1 MAAFLLLKLSI
12 IGAKKSPGVPR
23 RVILILSIT
32 ASLDLSRVAAP
43 ARGAEPHPGRRPLE
57 RHLLSK
63 AHELG
68 RPAAGIHRHFAGFL
82 DQPLLSDQAAEVLL
96 MERDARQRLGR
107 LLQFRKRESG
117 RHEFRSEEH
126 TSELQSLMRIS
137 YAVFCLKKK

>member
-57 RHLLSK
+57 RHLLAK

-82 DQPLLSDQAAEVLL
+82 DQPLLSDQAAEVLIR
-96 MERDARQRLGR
+96 ERASRQRLGR
-107 LLQFRKRESG
+107 IMQFIKRKSG
-117 RHEFRSEEH
+117 GRPVREH
-126 TSELQSLMRIS
+126 TKGFS
-137 YAVFCLKKK
+137 K

>member
-57 RHLLSK
+57 RHLLSN

-82 DQPLLSDQAAEVLL
+82 DQPPLSDPAADVLV
-96 MERDARQRLGR
+96 MGRAARQRLGR
-107 LLQFRKRESG
+107 LHECRMGDTAQREYTHD
-117 RHEFRSEEH
+117 R
-126 TSELQSLMRIS
+126 
-137 YAVFCLKKK
+137 